1 MQSLKL
7 KRSSKKVSQDGESFS
22 QIAHQRSP
30 RLPRN
35 MSTLIYSRC
44 ALAERSPGG
53 SVTTEKTK
61 PPALVSVDLYCKEHL
76 FES

>member
-30 RLPRN
+30 RLPRT
-35 MSTLIYSRC
+35 MSTLMYSRC
-44 ALAERSPGG
+44 ALAERSPGREYDHRENKASCFG
-53 SVTTEKTK
+53 LCGFV
-61 PPALVSVDLYCKEHL
+61 L
-76 FES
+76 